1 MDRFPEGFLM
11 ARYRK
16 FFSPVL
22 ASLMIVALMA
32 FGSLSGPAHADEFGE
47 GAMKFIKGMTEDAIS
62 MLTVKDIT
70 KAERAER
77 FRTLMLKNFAMK
89 GIAKFVVGRHWR
101 KASDEEKSEYLKLFE
116 DLMVVTYAER
126 FEKYSG
132 EKLLVKRVEVRNKK
146 DALVYT
152 TMVKANDG
160 AKPLKVDWRVR
171 QKSGVYTIIDVMVE
185 GISMIMT
192 QKSEFSSFIKSN
204 GGELNALLMELKRRI
219 KDNS

>member
-1 MDRFPEGFLM
+1 M
-11 ARYRK
+11 ARRSN
-16 FFSPVL
+16 FFSPWL
-22 ASLMIVALMA
+22 ASILIVALIS
-32 FGSLSGPAHADEFGE
+32 FGSLPGTARADEFGD
-47 GAMKFIKGMTEDAIS
+47 GAMNFIKGVTEDAIT

-70 KAERAER
+70 KVERADR
-77 FRTLMLKNFAMK
+77 FRTLMHKNFALK
-89 GIAKFVVGRHWR
+89 GIAKFVIGRHWR
-101 KASDEEKSEYLKLFE
+101 KASDEVKSEYLKLFE
-116 DLMVVTYAER
+116 DLMVVIYAER

-160 AKPLKVDWRVR
+160 AKPLKVNWRVR
-171 QKSGVYTIIDVMVE
+171 QKNGVYTIIDVMVE

-204 GGELNALLMELKRRI
+204 GGELNPLLVELKKRI
-219 KDNS
+219 KDNY